1 MYQEIID
8 EMFVTDPRNQDRSG
22 DMRLHPSAISG
33 CERNAMYK
41 ARGEAISNERDVRF
55 TRIMGNGTDY
65 HEKLQAFLIKKF
77 PSIVIEPD
85 VLWGPIKGSADALMP
100 VGDGLRTDKI
110 EEGDPWPQTVYELQE
125 FKTISP
131 NGKRYIQGTKPRK
144 LKSGKFKPGR
154 DAAPKPEHVK
164 QARIYYYCLE
174 KMGMLLNGVIRL
186 LYIDRDDWSTLEFEV
201 EPWTVAEGM
210 IQEEVWADLEAHLM
224 DGTLPD
230 QEPDDYWLC
239 KMCEFRTTCKDWKDE

>member
-1 MYQEIID
+1 MYQDIID

-33 CERNAMYK
+33 CERNAIYK
-41 ARGEAISNERDVRF
+41 ARGEEISNERDVRF

-65 HEKLQAFLIKKF
+65 HEKLQAFLQKKF

-100 VGDGLRTDKI
+100 IAEGIDDDLHPDGPPTLR
-110 EEGDPWPQTVYELQE
+110 TVYEVQE

-131 NGKRYIQGTKPRK
+131 NGKRYIQGLKPRK

-174 KMGMLLNGVIRL
+174 QMGVLLDGIRL

-201 EPWTVAEGM
+201 EPWTAAEGAN
-210 IQEEVWADLEAHLM
+210 QEEVWAELEGHLYN
-224 DGTLPD
+224 GTLPD
-230 QEPDDYWLC
+230 KEPDDYWLC
-239 KMCEFRTTCKDWKDE
+239 KMCEFRTTCKGIE